1 MSEQITP
8 RFEDDEIINGIPV
21 HVRSSNAMEAPSTP
35 DGQPLIEMPES
46 MREDLPATEEPPR
59 DTMYGGYTGVR
70 VGEMGRRI
78 NDLHAAGRHDEANA
92 LTDRLDSTPRL

>member
-8 RFEDDEIINGIPV
+8 RFEDDEIIEGIPV
-21 HVRSSNAMEAPSTP
+21 HVRNGNAMEAPSTP
-35 DGQPLIEMPES
+35 DEQPLIEMPES
-46 MREDLPATEEPPR
+46 IREGLPVTEEPPR

-78 NDLHAAGRHDEANA
+78 NDLHTAGRHDEADA
-92 LTDRLDSTPRL
+92 LTDRLNSIS